1 MKYMSYRK
9 HLIPLKRL
17 ALAAGLGAS
26 LAAGAAA
33 AQDPPPLSQEPH
45 INGSLIAAAVG
56 EIIVK
61 KCDSITPRYLVVFS
75 KAKALERYARDL
87 GYTEDEVEAF
97 LDDKAE
103 EKRIRK
109 AANAYLAAQGVV
121 KGDKETYCAAGRTEI
136 EKGTLTGEMMRSRL

>member
-1 MKYMSYRK
+1 MFDRQP
-9 HLIPLKRL
+9 LTTLKRL
-17 ALAAGLGAS
+17 ALAAGLSAS

-33 AQDPPPLSQEPH
+33 AQNPPPLNEEPH
-45 INGSLIAAAVG
+45 INASLFAVAVG

-61 KCDSITPRYLVVFS
+61 KCDSITPRYLVVIT

-87 GYTEDEVEAF
+87 GYTETEVEAF

-109 AANAYLAAQGVV
+109 AANEYLAAQGVV
-121 KGDKETYCAAGRTEI
+121 KGDKESYCAAGRAEI
-136 EKGTLTGEMMRSRL
+136 EKGTLTGAMMRSRR